1 MSSIP
6 SNISRVTTLMSSRL
20 FLTNLTRTN
29 LSMLGLQTRMATGRS
44 VNRPADDPV
53 RASAI
58 EVLNGRLQ
66 QGQQRLRSLSA
77 AETSLNLLDAA
88 VGEASA
94 LVLQAKSIAA
104 SQIGATSDAETRR
117 QEAV

>member
-29 LSMLGLQTRMATGRS
+29 LALLGLQTEMATGRS
-44 VNRPADDPV
+44 VNRVSDDPV

-58 EVLNGRLQ
+58 AVLEGRLE
-66 QGQQRLRSLSA
+66 QGQQRLRNLSA
-77 AETSLNLLDAA
+77 AETSLNLIDAA
-88 VGEASA
+88 IGEASD
-94 LVLQAKSIAA
+94 LVLQAKSIAS
-104 SQIGATSDAETRR
+104 SQIGAAS
-117 QEAV
+117 